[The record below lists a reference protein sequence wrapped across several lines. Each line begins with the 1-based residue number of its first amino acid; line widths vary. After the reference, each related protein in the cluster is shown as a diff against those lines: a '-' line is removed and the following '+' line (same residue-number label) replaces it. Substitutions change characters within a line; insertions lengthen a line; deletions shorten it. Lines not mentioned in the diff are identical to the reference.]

1 MLALGAIGFGFSFSC
16 YAGAITL
23 IGVSLATLLTCTHP
37 IWTTLLAWRFL
48 GEPIRRRRVVAIVL
62 ALIGCALVV
71 QVFDPDA
78 FHATLLGSAL
88 GLAAGVTYAVYS
100 TLGKHLLQANRPIQV
115 TLYTLAGGTLFLLP
129 IQSAPLPTALPTG
142 AWTPL
147 VVFVLGQVLL
157 APLAFNL
164 GLQRLEAGTASIL
177 STWEVVVAVLIGVL
191 VLHETMEPLQ
201 ALGAALVGASIVL
214 VQLPSWRGPARW
226 YAARLG
232 QTTEREAIDPW

>member
-1 MLALGAIGFGFSFSC
+1 GFSFSC

-48 GEPIRRRRVVAIVL
+48 GEPIRRRRVVAIGL

-71 QVFDPDA
+71 QIYDPDA
-78 FHATLLGSAL
+78 FHATLAGSAL
-88 GLAAGVTYAVYS
+88 GLAAGLTYAVYS
-100 TLGKHLLQANRPIQV
+100 TLGKHLLQANPPLQV
-115 TLYTLAGGTLFLLP
+115 TLYTLAGGALFLLP
-129 IQSAPLPTALPTG
+129 IQSAPLPTALPSG

-147 VVFVLGQVLL
+147 LVFVLGQVLL

-164 GLQRLEAGTASIL
+164 GLKRLEAGTASIL

-191 VLHETMEPLQ
+191 LLRETMEPLQ
-201 ALGAALVGASIVL
+201 AVGAALVGASIVL
-214 VQLPSWRGPARW
+214 VQLPSWRGSGRW

-232 QTTEREAIDPW
+232 QSAGREAIDPWS